1 VKILSSE
8 IKVLGSSC
16 CHFELGESSSRSC
29 DDFEL
34 GELSDFVN
42 LCFDLELQNLSFKL
56 LC

>member
-1 VKILSSE
+1 MKILSSE
-8 IKVLGSSC
+8 IKVLGSSY

-42 LCFDLELQNLSFKL
+42 LCFDLELQNLAFKV

>member
-8 IKVLGSSC
+8 IKVLGSSY

-42 LCFDLELQNLSFKL
+42 LCFDLELQNLAFKV